1 LSVWA
6 GGATWRT
13 RLAERVGGA
22 SWRSELAERVGG
34 ASWRS
39 ELAERVGGASWRSYL
54 AELLS
59 PGLVAGP
66 LWVRV
71 LGAGPCWGVGAACFG
86 MSPPV
91 RPRGPNCGG
100 RCLVAHSAARAP
112 PAHQPT
118 HKNSS
123 PIRDESP
130 HSTAVGCS
138 EQNSP
143 ELSAFR
149 LRLAQSTGSRGNH
162 LDLATIPPSGS
173 PGGVLAATT
182 GGARRGAL
190 VCHLGPAT
198 PLAPYSSS

>member
-1 LSVWA
+1 MRLSGVGA
-6 GGATWRT
+6 GLDFNRGLDGVRC
-13 RLAERVGGA
+13 RCGLAERLGGP
-22 SWRSELAERVGG
+22 G
-34 ASWRS
+34 WRS

-143 ELSAFR
+143 QLSTFR
-149 LRLAQSTGSRGNH
+149 LRLARSTGSCGNI
-162 LDLATIPPSGS
+162 LDLAMIPPSGS
-173 PGGVLAATT
+173 QGAVSPPQL
-182 GGARRGAL
+182 GGARRHAL